1 MKMFRFVS
9 TVAAG
14 AMAIALA
21 AASGTAAAQQKPA
34 PAGYKVGF
42 VDMTRVLGTSRA
54 SRDIQQRLE
63 AELQKRTKEIEA
75 GPKADV
81 ERRKMALA
89 GDMNLRRGDMLKQF
103 IDRINGIIRRIA
115 IAEKYDAVFV
125 EAIYVDVQI
134 DITDKVIKE
143 LDAGR

>member
-1 MKMFRFVS
+1 M
-9 TVAAG
+9 VAAA

-103 IDRINGIIRRIA
+103 IDRTNGIIRRIA
-115 IAEKYDAVFV
+115 IAGKYDAVFV